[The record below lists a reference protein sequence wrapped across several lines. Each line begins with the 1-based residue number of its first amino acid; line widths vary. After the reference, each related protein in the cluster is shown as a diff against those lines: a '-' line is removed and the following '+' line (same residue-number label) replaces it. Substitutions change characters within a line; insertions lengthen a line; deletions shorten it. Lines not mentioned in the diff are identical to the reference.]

1 MKPYNRQTRLSA
13 PPDRGLFI
21 LCGCFALGM
30 LLAYPIQRRVGAEA
44 LTQLGTYVQGYARL
58 AEDRVQQP
66 ASVLSAAAAYLRYP
80 LLALLCGL
88 SGAGVVLIPLLCGV
102 QGFFLSFSV
111 CCFAASLGREG
122 VLLAL
127 AALGLR
133 CLFVLPCMLYLSGA
147 GFPAPVGRWSE
158 DRRPRPRSTGGCCC
172 FVCLCFLP
180 VRWWSAPLYRNFS
193 RLFWRGCLRERGEG
207 I

>member
-66 ASVLSAAAAYLRYP
+66 ASVLSAAAAIF
-80 LLALLCGL
+80 
-88 SGAGVVLIPLLCGV
+88 VT
-102 QGFFLSFSV
+102 
-111 CCFAASLGREG
+111 
-122 VLLAL
+122 
-127 AALGLR
+127 R
-133 CLFVLPCMLYLSGA
+133 CWRFCADSA
-147 GFPAPVGRWSE
+147 APV
-158 DRRPRPRSTGGCCC
+158 
-172 FVCLCFLP
+172 LC
-180 VRWWSAPLYRNFS
+180 
-193 RLFWRGCLRERGEG
+193 
-207 I
+207 

>member
-1 MKPYNRQTRLSA
+1 MKPYNRQTRLPA

-30 LLAYPIQRRVGAEA
+30 VLAYPIQRRVGAEA

-66 ASVLSAAAAYLRYP
+66 ASILSAAAAYLRYP
-80 LLALLCGL
+80 LLAFLCGL

-133 CLFVLPCMLYLSGA
+133 CLFVLPCMLYLSGT
-147 GFPAPVGRWSE
+147 GFSRACRS
-158 DRRPRPRSTGGCCC
+158 RPRPRSTGGCCC